1 MHAIIHR
8 GEAVIPKDRNRDYHP
23 TVRAIFQKQ
32 IKASDINA
40 YVQSKLS
47 GKIENRVSA
56 DIDVRKLSKAMNK
69 GNGVQIENASMV
81 GKVIAREL
89 ASQYNRRNMI

>member
-1 MHAIIHR
+1 M
-8 GEAVIPKDRNRDYHP
+8 PKDRNRDYHP

-69 GNGVQIENASMV
+69 GNGVQIENASIV

-89 ASQYNRRNMI
+89 ASQYNRRNLI